1 MDRVDQLPGARP
13 KDPKRVEADG
23 ANHGGDLV
31 VAVAVAE
38 GPSDDEEGEGN
49 DLEEGNGLEEEVLNM
64 R

>member
-1 MDRVDQLPGARP
+1 
-13 KDPKRVEADG
+13 VEADG

-31 VAVAVAE
+31 VVVAVAE